1 MKNKVFTVIEM
12 LVVIAAGLILL
23 FKPGDTLITAT
34 RILGAALLACAVVS
48 ALAYLLGKEKHVS
61 LLASAAF
68 ASLLGLVLL
77 VIPKALASVFPFIAG
92 AVVVIAGIRSLASA
106 FASRSVSHSWVLGC
120 VFAVVTILLGVLLLF
135 RPFEAAKTV
144 ARVLGIIL
152 IYVGATG
159 IVTAAKA

>member
-1 MKNKVFTVIEM
+1 MKNKVFSIIEM

-34 RILGAALLACAVVS
+34 RILGAALLAYAVVS
-48 ALAYLLGKEKHVS
+48 ALAWLLGKERHAS
-61 LLASAAF
+61 LLVSAAV
-68 ASLLGLVLL
+68 AALLGLVLL

-92 AVVVIAGIRSLASA
+92 AVVVVAGIRSLASA